1 MSLATSARRIAGTVQ
16 REGRDVS
23 PAALGRRHRPDYQI
37 VLMMGLL
44 LLIGLVVLF
53 AISPYQVER
62 INLDGGELDQA
73 HFMQRQLMY
82 LAAGLGVFAI
92 AATVPL
98 KLWTKNAGRILLLGI
113 GACML
118 LSFLGIFIKN
128 GIVYES
134 GGAVRWF
141 NLGVAS
147 FQPAELLKFGV
158 MLFMAAF
165 LGRRIS
171 QGRVNSLQDTLLP
184 IALVVGVASFLLIV
198 LQKDMGTGITMLG
211 IVATMLFLA
220 GLNARLIFAALAV
233 LGGMGLLLVVTSP
246 HRIARVA
253 TFFNSSDTTDAAN
266 YHIQQ
271 AAIAIGSGGFTGK
284 GLGQGVQ
291 AFGYLPEA
299 LNDSIFAVLG
309 ETFGMVGLV
318 VIMTIFATLILRLL
332 RVFERMPDPTLRMLS
347 AGVAGLIMTHAVV
360 NIGAMTGIFPL
371 TGVTLPFL
379 SFGGTSLLFTML
391 ALGIVF
397 HISRYTS
404 FQRINDQKGA
414 PDDESGL
421 RGRRVRRTRHA
432 GTRRYQR
439 A

>member
-1 MSLATSARRIAGTVQ
+1 MSFMRSARRLAVTVQ
-16 REGRDVS
+16 KEGTGITENT
-23 PAALGRRHRPDYQI
+23 LGRRHRPDYQI
-37 VLMMGLL
+37 VLLMGLL

-62 INLDGGELDQA
+62 INLEGGELDQA
-73 HFMQRQLMY
+73 HFMQRQLLY
-82 LAAGLGVFAI
+82 LTAGLSAFIFA
-92 AATVPL
+92 AAVPL
-98 KLWTKNAGRILLLGI
+98 KLWTQNAGRALMLGF
-113 GACML
+113 GACVL
-118 LSFLGIFIKN
+118 LSFLGIFIKD

-141 NLGVAS
+141 NLGIAS

-158 MLFMAAF
+158 MLFTAAF

-171 QGRVNSLQDTLLP
+171 QGKLNSVQDTLVP
-184 IALVVGVASFLLIV
+184 VFIVVALASFLVIV

-211 IVATMLFLA
+211 IVTTMLFLG
-220 GLNARLIFAALAV
+220 GLNKRLILTSLALLV
-233 LGGMGLLLVVTSP
+233 GVGLLLIVTSP

-253 TFFNSSDTTDAAN
+253 TFFNPSDTSDAAN
-266 YHIQQ
+266 YHINQ
-271 AAIAIGSGGFTGK
+271 AAIAIGSGGFAGK

-318 VIMTIFATLILRLL
+318 VIMSIFAALILRLL
-332 RVFERMPDPTLRMLS
+332 RIFERMPDPTLRMLT
-347 AGVAGLIMTHAVV
+347 AGVTGLIMTHAVV

-391 ALGIVF
+391 ALGIAF

-404 FQRINDQKGA
+404 SKALSEKEGA
-414 PDDESGL
+414 DAHESGL
-421 RGRRVRRTRHA
+421 RGRGVRRTRHA
-432 GTRRYQR
+432 GSRGYQR

>member
-1 MSLATSARRIAGTVQ
+1 MSFASSARRLAGTVQ
-16 REGRDVS
+16 KEGTQV
-23 PAALGRRHRPDYQI
+23 AENTLGRRHRPDYQI
-37 VLMMGLL
+37 VLLMGLL

-73 HFMQRQLMY
+73 HFMQRQLLY
-82 LAAGLGVFAI
+82 LAAGLSAFTFA
-92 AATVPL
+92 ALVPL
-98 KLWTKNAGRILLLGI
+98 KLWTQNAGRALLIGL

-118 LSFLGIFIKN
+118 LSFLGIFIKD

-158 MLFMAAF
+158 MLFTAVF
-165 LGRRIS
+165 LGRRIT
-171 QGRVNSLQDTLLP
+171 QGKVNSVQDTLVP
-184 IALVVGVASFLLIV
+184 IFVVLSLASFLVIV

-220 GLNARLIFAALAV
+220 GLNKRLILTTVALLVGA
-233 LGGMGLLLVVTSP
+233 GLLLIVTSP

-253 TFFNSSDTTDAAN
+253 TFFNPHDTSDAAN
-266 YHIQQ
+266 YHINQ

-318 VIMTIFATLILRLL
+318 VIMSIFAALIFRLL
-332 RVFERMPDPTLRMLS
+332 RIFERMPDPTLRMLV
-347 AGVAGLIMTHAVV
+347 AGVTGLIMTHAVV

-391 ALGIVF
+391 ALGIAF
-397 HISRYTS
+397 HVSRYTS
-404 FQRINDQKGA
+404 SKAIIEQKGA
-414 PDDESGL
+414 PGNESSL
-421 RGRRVRRTRHA
+421 RRRGVGRSRHA
-432 GTRRYQR
+432 GSRGYQR